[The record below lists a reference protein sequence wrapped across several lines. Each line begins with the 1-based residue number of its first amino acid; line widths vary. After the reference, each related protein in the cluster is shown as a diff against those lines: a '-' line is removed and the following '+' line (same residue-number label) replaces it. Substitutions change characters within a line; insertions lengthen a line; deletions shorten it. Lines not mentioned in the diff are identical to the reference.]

1 MYIDSLSPYT
11 KSSLTKYVPS
21 TYPKIGRLEDDS
33 ERLGKVRD
41 GLVQELERTMNLYIL
56 AKKF

>member
-56 AKKF
+56 V